1 MLKGLQKHSPLLF
14 SLQRPRRCQRGE
26 RRRGRRGALLTH
38 QREKEAVPKGVLLA
52 RAEERGGE
60 RTERRRRR
68 SLQVQSTGWQKPRS
82 SAQHGGGGKERG
94 KGERERGSFVTL
106 PSEGD
111 GNATTSSS
119 SFAAA
124 AGGNKNILC
133 SMTCGGNLQE
143 EQKYNFIP

>member
-60 RTERRRRR
+60 RTERRRKRRRR

-82 SAQHGGGGKERG
+82 SAQHGGGGERE
-94 KGERERGSFVTL
+94 GERR
-106 PSEGD
+106 EGKRV
-111 GNATTSSS
+111 SRYSP
-119 SFAAA
+119 F
-124 AGGNKNILC
+124 GGRWKCHHLLLLLRCCCWKKKRDIEFLRKM
-133 SMTCGGNLQE
+133 SHYHL
-143 EQKYNFIP
+143 